1 MKFKKGD
8 KCKVVKN
15 VLAPKCVGMVVTVFA
30 TIGNNGY
37 KVRYDNGRT
46 GIASENCLELFKE

>member
-1 MKFKKGD
+1 MKYKKGD

-15 VLAPKCVGMVVTVFA
+15 VLAPKCVGMVVTVIA
-30 TIGNNGY
+30 TIGNSGY
-37 KVRYDNGRT
+37 KVRYDNGWI